1 MSPCFYSIFPFT
13 CFSAGALD
21 HRLGNHSALNSRPIF
36 SLFPG
41 ETCWIYKSLLTQ
53 EPGKRPSYSLFSNPP
68 QYSIFAPP
76 PPPPTFAKTIVFK
89 CSWEYC
95 IFPRAMED
103 NNLRKIWGANRMYYG
118 GFENRSEGSWL
129 NKMWQLIFSFN
140 QTKLAVL
147 NRYSGGNSYPLC
159 YDELFWR
166 EKSTFATIIFRSL
179 YRLYELFTRS
189 YFPRLLILDLEH
201 PCTANWDWSLQEK
214 LLRNPKLILI

>member
-68 QYSIFAPP
+68 KYTIFAP

-147 NRYSGGNSYPLC
+147 NRYWWK
-159 YDELFWR
+159 FI
-166 EKSTFATIIFRSL
+166 STLLWWAVLTWKIYFCD
-179 YRLYELFTRS
+179 Y
-189 YFPRLLILDLEH
+189 YFPLAL
-201 PCTANWDWSLQEK
+201 PSLRIIHEVIF
-214 LLRNPKLILI
+214 PKVAHLGPRTPMHS